1 MDRRTPLYEEHVKAK
16 GKIVSFAGYE
26 LPIQYD
32 QGLIAEHNSVR
43 TQSRIFDVSHMGE
56 IWCKGK
62 TH

>member
-43 TQSRIFDVSHMGE
+43 TKAGILSSPA
-56 IWCKGK
+56 C
-62 TH
+62 